1 MEGKKHLSIS
11 QWADDDRPREK
22 MLTKGK
28 GALSNAELLA
38 LLIGNGTKDMSAV
51 ELCKEI
57 LKLADNDI
65 VALGKLSE
73 KDLMQVKGIGPAKAL
88 TISAAMEL
96 GRRRRSHES
105 PVKERLTKPSEI
117 YDYFNPEF
125 ENLNHEEFW
134 IILLRRNLSIIKK
147 ERISMGGLHGTVVDI
162 TKIMKQAVE
171 VEASSIVLAHNHPSG
186 NLSPS
191 SQDIDL
197 TKKIVEACKIFGI
210 SVLDHLIITDN
221 GFYSF
226 ADEGHLN

>member
-1 MEGKKHLSIS
+1 MNEKKHVAIKA
-11 QWADDDRPREK
+11 WADDDRPREK

-38 LLIGNGTKDMSAV
+38 LLIGNGTRNMSAV
-51 ELCKEI
+51 ELCQEV
-57 LKLADNDI
+57 LKLVNNDI

-73 KDLMQVKGIGPAKAL
+73 TELMQVKGIGPAKAV

-96 GRRRRSHES
+96 GRRRRSYES
-105 PVKERLTKPSEI
+105 PVKDRLTKPREI

-134 IILLRRNLSIIKK
+134 IILLRRNLSVIKK
-147 ERISMGGLHGTVVDI
+147 ERISVGGLHGTVVDVS
-162 TKIMKQAVE
+162 KIMKQAVE
-171 VEASSIVLAHNHPSG
+171 GDASSLILAHNHPSG

-191 SQDIDL
+191 TQDIDI
-197 TKKIVEACKIFGI
+197 TKRIIEACKIFGI

-226 ADEGHLN
+226 ADEGQL

>member
-1 MEGKKHLSIS
+1 MESNKHISINA
-11 QWADDDRPREK
+11 WADDDRPREK
-22 MLTKGK
+22 LLAKGK

-38 LLIGNGTKDMSAV
+38 LLIGNGTRNVSAV
-51 ELCKEI
+51 ALCQQI
-57 LKLADNDI
+57 LNLVNNDI

-73 KDLMQVKGIGPAKAL
+73 HDLMQVKGIGPAKAV

-96 GRRRRSHES
+96 GRRRRAFES
-105 PVKERLTKPSEI
+105 PLRSRLTRPKEI
-117 YDYFNPEF
+117 YEYFNPEF

-147 ERISMGGLHGTVVDI
+147 ERISIGGLHGTVVDV

-171 VEASSIVLAHNHPSG
+171 NEASSLVLAHNHPSG

-191 SQDIDL
+191 SQDLDI
-197 TKKIVEACKIFGI
+197 TKKIVDACKIFGI
-210 SVLDHLIITDN
+210 SVLDHLIITDQ

-226 ADEGHLN
+226 ADEGQL

>member
-1 MEGKKHLSIS
+1 MESNKHISINA
-11 QWADDDRPREK
+11 WADDDRPREK
-22 MLTKGK
+22 LLAKGK

-38 LLIGNGTKDMSAV
+38 LLIGNGTRNLSAV
-51 ELCKEI
+51 ALCQQI
-57 LKLADNDI
+57 LNLVNNDI

-73 KDLMQVKGIGPAKAL
+73 HDLMQVKGIGPAKAV

-96 GRRRRSHES
+96 GRRRRSFES
-105 PVKERLTKPSEI
+105 PMKSRLTRPKEI
-117 YDYFNPEF
+117 YEYFNPEF

-147 ERISMGGLHGTVVDI
+147 ERISVGGLHGTVVDV

-171 VEASSIVLAHNHPSG
+171 NEASSLVLAHNHPSG

-191 SQDIDL
+191 SQDLDI
-197 TKKIVEACKIFGI
+197 TKKIVDACKIFGI
-210 SVLDHLIITDN
+210 SVLDHLIITDQ

-226 ADEGHLN
+226 ADEGQL

>member
-1 MEGKKHLSIS
+1 MESNKHISINA
-11 QWADDDRPREK
+11 WADDDRPREK
-22 MLTKGK
+22 LLAKGK

-38 LLIGNGTKDMSAV
+38 LLIGNGTRNVSAV
-51 ELCKEI
+51 ALCQQI
-57 LKLADNDI
+57 LNLVNNDI

-73 KDLMQVKGIGPAKAL
+73 HDLMQVKGIGPAKAV

-96 GRRRRSHES
+96 GRRRRSFES
-105 PVKERLTKPSEI
+105 PMKSRLTRPKEI
-117 YDYFNPEF
+117 FEYFNPEF

-147 ERISMGGLHGTVVDI
+147 ERISIGGLHGTVVDV

-171 VEASSIVLAHNHPSG
+171 NEASSLVLAHNHPSG

-191 SQDIDL
+191 SQDLDI
-197 TKKIVEACKIFGI
+197 TKKIVDACKIFGI
-210 SVLDHLIITDN
+210 SVLDHLIITDQ

-226 ADEGHLN
+226 ADEGQL